1 MSLSQRHRNP
11 NPKPVSFSLSTLAQ
25 ALETE
30 TPEVAFALLM
40 GSTAGA
46 RDSAGDRR
54 ASDTC
59 TVAAHSDLDIAVYL
73 GAPEAADAPE
83 ANAGAPKAADASAPG
98 NADATA
104 NTIPPE
110 LRSELDTLLALEA
123 VCERIVPGVRA
134 DIGILNSAGVVY
146 RYESLKG
153 RLFVN
158 RDPDAYAGFFSL
170 TCRMYEE
177 QMIHFERQLRYRR
190 EAAEAT

>member
-25 ALETE
+25 AIETE
-30 TPEVAFALLM
+30 VPEVVFALLM
-40 GSTAGA
+40 GSSAGA
-46 RDSAGDRR
+46 RGSAGDQRV
-54 ASDTC
+54 SDTC
-59 TVAAHSDLDIAVYL
+59 TVAARSDLDIAVYL
-73 GAPEAADAPE
+73 GAPGEIATPSTVAPAA
-83 ANAGAPKAADASAPG
+83 
-98 NADATA
+98 
-104 NTIPPE
+104 
-110 LRSELDTLLALEA
+110 LRSELDTLLALETA
-123 VCERIVPGVRA
+123 CERIVPGVRA

-190 EAAEAT
+190 EAAEASSPLNRQGRS

>member
-1 MSLSQRHRNP
+1 MSLSQRHRNS
-11 NPKPVSFSLSTLAQ
+11 NPKPVSFSLSTHAQ
-25 ALETE
+25 AIETE
-30 TPEVAFALLM
+30 TPEVVFALLM
-40 GSTAGA
+40 GSSAGE
-46 RDSAGDRR
+46 RGSAGDYR
-54 ASDTC
+54 AADIC

-73 GAPEAADAPE
+73 GA
-83 ANAGAPKAADASAPG
+83 
-98 NADATA
+98 
-104 NTIPPE
+104 PPE

-153 RLFVN
+153 RLFLN

>member
-25 ALETE
+25 TIETE
-30 TPEVAFALLM
+30 TPEVVFALLM
-40 GSTAGA
+40 GSSAGE
-46 RDSAGDRR
+46 RGSAGDYR
-54 ASDTC
+54 AADIC

-73 GAPEAADAPE
+73 GAPEAGDAPE
-83 ANAGAPKAADASAPG
+83 ANAPASA
-98 NADATA
+98 
-104 NTIPPE
+104 NTPPE
-110 LRSELDTLLALEA
+110 LRAELDTLLALEA
-123 VCERIVPGVRA
+123 VCERVVPGVRA

-158 RDPDAYAGFFSL
+158 RDPDTYAGFFSL

>member
-11 NPKPVSFSLSTLAQ
+11 NQKPVSFSLSTLAQ
-25 ALETE
+25 AIETE
-30 TPEVAFALLM
+30 VPEVVFALLM
-40 GSTAGA
+40 GSSSGA
-46 RDSAGDRR
+46 PDSAGDYR

-73 GAPEAADAPE
+73 GAPEAS
-83 ANAGAPKAADASAPG
+83 NASA
-98 NADATA
+98 
-104 NTIPPE
+104 E
-110 LRSELDTLLALEA
+110 LRSHFDTLLALET

-153 RLFVN
+153 RRFVN
-158 RDPDAYAGFFSL
+158 RDPDAYSGFFSH

-190 EAAEAT
+190 EAAHTP